1 MNKKIKILVAAL
13 LIVSSFGLV
22 ACTNKD
28 NKTPSDGSQVEDSD
42 KKEPINDGKDDE
54 VDKENDNDKNEE
66 SSDKNDDKTDGS
78 TSSSQGNNT
87 SSGNNNSGNGV
98 VTPSDKQ
105 EVIYKAFTMDSD
117 LNKLE
122 SREVKTT
129 KGALKDFNAPLKN
142 IKEGLGIDKNT
153 KVLSFERTGYNT
165 GILNLSKDIYTN
177 KVGSSI
183 GGLRLEGIAK
193 TYMSAYGV
201 DAVVVRVDGNGYSD
215 GHIQYGKFDP
225 VKFSSHTNPP
235 VVDNTKEVVFNS
247 YTMDKTV
254 SFLEKK
260 QIKTTKDKLKDY
272 NVPLNEI
279 KKGLSIDSNTKVL
292 SFERTGYNTGILNLT
307 KDIYTTKVGSGV
319 GVLRLQGIAKTYMSA
334 YGVDAIIVRVE
345 GAGYSDGHVDLGKFD
360 TVSIN

>member
-1 MNKKIKILVAAL
+1 MNKKVKILIGVALVVA
-13 LIVSSFGLV
+13 SFGLV
-22 ACTNKD
+22 SCTNKGD
-28 NKTPSDGSQVEDSD
+28 KTPTDGGAIEDNAS
-42 KKEPINDGKDDE
+42 KEDVNEKQDDE
-54 VDKENDNDKNEE
+54 VEEDTKNEGNSGTE
-66 SSDKNDDKTDGS
+66 QEKPS
-78 TSSSQGNNT
+78 GNNT
-87 SSGNNNSGNGV
+87 NGNNNSENGG
-98 VTPSDKQ
+98 VTSTDKQ
-105 EVIYKAFTMDSD
+105 EVVYKAFTMDSD

-122 SREVKTT
+122 SRDIKTT
-129 KGALKDFNAPLKN
+129 KGALKNYNAPLQN
-142 IKEGLGIDKNT
+142 VREGLAIDKNT

-183 GGLRLEGIAK
+183 GGLRLEGLAK

-201 DAVVVRVDGNGYSD
+201 NAVIVRVEGNGYSD

-225 VKFSSHTNPP
+225 VKFSSHLNPP
-235 VVDNTKEVVFNS
+235 VVDNAKEVTFNS

-254 SFLEKK
+254 SYLEKK

-272 NVPLNEI
+272 NMPLNEI

-292 SFERTGYNTGILNLT
+292 SFERTGYNTGILNLS
-307 KDIYTTKVGSGV
+307 KDIYTSKLGSGT

-345 GAGYSDGHVDLGKFD
+345 GQGYSDGHVDLGKFD
-360 TVSIN
+360 TVNVN